1 MHSIRNCRRRRELGE
16 QLLQCRM
23 KRQWTLAQTSALI
36 NGQLTPE
43 TIERIELGKHSMNN
57 IHIIAPLCDVY
68 EKDFV
73 FQLIDLPPEQIAAR
87 KKAAAEK
94 RLADKLAK
102 KEKKAQKN
110 NKTDG
115 CQEQMPISAV
125 ETPVCENA
133 DNMPKNGM
141 SAKFVDSPVKDDL
154 SGFDELAE
162 QTDNICTSIDRI
174 KQPVNNQTG
183 QELSA
188 AERECII
195 YCAVARRFVC

>member
-102 KEKKAQKN
+102 KEKKALQKN
-110 NKTDG
+110 K
-115 CQEQMPISAV
+115 AV
-125 ETPVCENA
+125 EKCDNTALLQGSEKACESVPVQVPLPVLIA
-133 DNMPKNGM
+133 NGM
-141 SAKFVDSPVKDDL
+141 AEGASYEELTSDRNCQADTMAALFNVNEVDV
-154 SGFDELAE
+154 
-162 QTDNICTSIDRI
+162 IC
-174 KQPVNNQTG
+174 Q
-183 QELSA
+183 
-188 AERECII
+188 
-195 YCAVARRFVC
+195 AVQNVC